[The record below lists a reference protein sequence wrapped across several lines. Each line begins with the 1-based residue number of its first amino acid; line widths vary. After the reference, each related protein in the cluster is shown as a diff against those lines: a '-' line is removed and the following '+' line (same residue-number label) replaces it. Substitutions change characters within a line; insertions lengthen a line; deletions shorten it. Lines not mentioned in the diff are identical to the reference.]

1 MTTTLDPEQEQLVYE
16 RPDALVDCATHY
28 CPGCTHGVAHRLI
41 AEVIDEMG
49 IREKTVG
56 VASVGC
62 SVFAYNYFNFDFVQ
76 APHGRAPAMAT
87 GVKRVLPDRFVLT
100 YQGDG
105 DMASIG
111 MAEVV
116 HAAARGE
123 NICVF
128 FINNANY
135 GMTGG
140 QMAPTSLPGQK
151 TSSSPSGRDVET
163 QGYPIRAAELLATL
177 DGASYVVRR
186 SLHDPKNIR
195 LAKKAIR
202 TAFEVQARGLGFSM
216 VEMLSICPTNWG
228 MTPLQSLQWLEEKMV
243 PYYALNDFKVN
254 PAVAEI
260 RI

>member
-1 MTTTLDPEQEQLVYE
+1 MLAEQVIPEEIVYQRPKTLE
-16 RPDALVDCATHY
+16 DCATHY

-49 IREKTVG
+49 IREQMIG

-62 SVFAYNYFNFDFVQ
+62 SVFAYNYFDFDWVQ

-87 GVKRVLPDRFVLT
+87 GVKRVLPERMVMT

-111 MAEVV
+111 MTEIV

-123 NICVF
+123 NITVF

-140 QMAPTSLPGQK
+140 QMAPTTLPGQK
-151 TSSSPSGRDVET
+151 TTSSPGGRDVEVN
-163 QGYPIRAAELLATL
+163 GYPIRAAELLATL
-177 DGASYVVRR
+177 DGAAYVVRR
-186 SLHDPKNIR
+186 SLHDPRNIR

-202 TAFEVQARGLGFSM
+202 TAFEVQRHHMGFAM
-216 VEMLSICPTNWG
+216 VEMLSTCPTNWR
-228 MTPLQSLQWLEEKMV
+228 MSPLQAAHWLETAMI
-243 PYYALNDFKVN
+243 PYYPLADAKVS
-254 PAVAEI
+254 PAVAQL
-260 RI
+260 RF